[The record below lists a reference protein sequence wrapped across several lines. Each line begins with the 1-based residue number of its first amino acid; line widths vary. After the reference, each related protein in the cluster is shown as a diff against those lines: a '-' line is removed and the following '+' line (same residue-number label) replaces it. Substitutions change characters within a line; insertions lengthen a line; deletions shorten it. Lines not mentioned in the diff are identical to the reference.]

1 MDGVEI
7 IDPPQYSVAG
17 LILAAGC
24 ILAIAALTIVTLR
37 LTRGLIE
44 NRAYR
49 KRPSDHEAVKAEFLR
64 AINAIGIREADGE
77 ISVRAASRE
86 LESLMR
92 AFVKRTE
99 GIDVSTDS
107 LRVLLADPST
117 EKVGRLIADLHPS
130 SYSRDVRE
138 DLDSALHR
146 ARGVVR
152 AWS

>member
-1 MDGVEI
+1 
-7 IDPPQYSVAG
+7 
-17 LILAAGC
+17 
-24 ILAIAALTIVTLR
+24 
-37 LTRGLIE
+37 
-44 NRAYR
+44 
-49 KRPSDHEAVKAEFLR
+49 
-64 AINAIGIREADGE
+64 
-77 ISVRAASRE
+77 
-86 LESLMR
+86 MR